1 MIDGEALGGRL
12 ANPDSS
18 WHIIPGF
25 PETGRRGLLNQHFN
39 QYTNL
44 VKGSA
49 ACSWANAPLK
59 WQERPVPGNHLRR
72 IFYGVPRASSLLPC
86 QMSRVS
92 VNCLALGSTWTR
104 LIEITQK
111 PDEESLSINCCGM
124 FEDGCPGRAN
134 GSADQPEEG
143 VAEDRCAF
151 IRALAAVNVA
161 RLKGERLMGS
171 AQRVE
176 VRGSGWTRQ
185 GEQVTLQAEGM
196 RARLPP
202 LWLNSTVGGGISF
215 IKTWAP
221 QDGILRSA
229 ISTEWRCQTTT
240 ECILGDYKHST
251 LNFSN
256 CY

>member
-1 MIDGEALGGRL
+1 MIDGEALGGRPP
-12 ANPDSS
+12 NPDNS

-59 WQERPVPGNHLRR
+59 WQESPVPGNHLRR
-72 IFYGVPRASSLLPC
+72 IFYGVPRASSLLPS

-124 FEDGCPGRAN
+124 FEYGCPGRVN
-134 GSADQPEEG
+134 GSADQRRRGWAGPGWPRTG
-143 VAEDRCAF
+143 VPSSEHWQLWMWRGWKGRDWWALRSVW
-151 IRALAAVNVA
+151 RLGALA
-161 RLKGERLMGS
+161 GPG
-171 AQRVE
+171 
-176 VRGSGWTRQ
+176 RGSRWHC
-185 GEQVTLQAEGM
+185 
-196 RARLPP
+196 RL
-202 LWLNSTVGGGISF
+202 
-215 IKTWAP
+215 
-221 QDGILRSA
+221 R
-229 ISTEWRCQTTT
+229 EWEWDCR
-240 ECILGDYKHST
+240 LSD
-251 LNFSN
+251 
-256 CY
+256 